1 MSSVPPPSPD
11 APNQYSP
18 TAGPPAGP
26 SEYTWAMLCHLTALS
41 AYIGV
46 PLGNILGPLIFWLI
60 KKDQMPLVDD
70 QGKES
75 LNFQISVTIYAI
87 VAGLLILVLIGFV
100 LIIALV
106 IFHIVFTVIGSVKA
120 SQGVAYRYPLCIRL
134 IR

>member
-1 MSSVPPPSPD
+1 
-11 APNQYSP
+11 
-18 TAGPPAGP
+18 
-26 SEYTWAMLCHLTALS
+26 MLCHLTALS

-46 PLGNILGPLIFWLI
+46 PFGNILAPLIFWLI